1 MLTPARLLIIGLVLI
16 LSACIEETVEPT
28 TDPAVQAAIA
38 STVEAQATA
47 FAERGDPATSVQT
60 LISCE
65 ECDSV
70 EVSRLIDGE
79 TLDTSIGR
87 VELFGADVP
96 DQGEECASAATEF
109 TRSILSSSVRLEY
122 GPPLRDEFSTSRSYV
137 FDSIGNSLDY
147 QLIESGFARARTRS
161 RDELSGPHQAE
172 LVALQTSAQNRT
184 AGCLWKDFVVLT
196 AEPTLTPT
204 TEIQA
209 SFNLTATA
217 AADATAAAKPPTITP
232 VPTPIELSTPTVIT
246 VPTPTAIP
254 TAVPTPAATTE
265 PTPEVLPTSTPEPTA
280 TTEPTPEALP
290 TSTPEPTAT
299 AAPPPTLTPVPVL
312 TPTPVPTATFTPTV
326 VIPTPTLTV
335 TPTPTLTVTPT
346 PTLTPPP
353 APTPTPRISVSPGST
368 PFGLVNGST
377 TLDDARVIFDG
388 PVGVISAKVK
398 WAPGLAF
405 FTVTVIQETGE
416 IIAGAVYTEVGLY
429 VVEIVATTD
438 EGDTAS
444 ATINALVN

>member
-184 AGCLWKDFVVLT
+184 AGCLWKNFVVLT

-232 VPTPIELSTPTVIT
+232 VPTPIELPTPTVIT

-254 TAVPTPAATTE
+254 TAVPTPA
-265 PTPEVLPTSTPEPTA
+265 A

-377 TLDDARVIFDG
+377 TLDGARVIFDG

-398 WAPGLAF
+398 WATGLAF
-405 FTVTVIQETGE
+405 FTVAVIQETGE

>member
-1 MLTPARLLIIGLVLI
+1 MLPPARLLIIGLVLI

-184 AGCLWKDFVVLT
+184 AGCLWKDFVALT

-232 VPTPIELSTPTVIT
+232 VPTPIELPTPTVIM
-246 VPTPTAIP
+246 VPAPTAIP
-254 TAVPTPAATTE
+254 TAVPTPAAT
-265 PTPEVLPTSTPEPTA
+265 PAA

-299 AAPPPTLTPVPVL
+299 AAPPPTLTPVPVP

-326 VIPTPTLTV
+326 VIPTPT
-335 TPTPTLTVTPT
+335 PTVTPT
-346 PTLTPPP
+346 PTLTPTIT
-353 APTPTPRISVSPGST
+353 PTPTPRISVSPGST

-377 TLDDARVIFDG
+377 TLDGARVIFDG

>member
-232 VPTPIELSTPTVIT
+232 VPTPIELPTPTVIT

-254 TAVPTPAATTE
+254 TAVPTPA
-265 PTPEVLPTSTPEPTA
+265 A

>member
-265 PTPEVLPTSTPEPTA
+265 PTPE
-280 TTEPTPEALP
+280 ALP

-377 TLDDARVIFDG
+377 TLDGARVIFDG